1 MNTNSFWLVLLF
13 SLLAGLANLVG
24 GAWIVRTKK
33 ISPLFLKYCL
43 AFGSGFLLA
52 AVFLKMI
59 PISLEHLKIAPV
71 IILLGYFLIHF
82 FEHTVTPHFHFGEE
96 THLEVVAIR
105 RAIGFSAFVGLT
117 VHALFDGVSI
127 GSGFLVTPA
136 LGIIIFTAIILHK
149 LPEGFTMASIIL
161 ASGGTKKQ
169 ALRSVIV
176 LGGATV
182 LGTLLAQ
189 ALKPWFAYALSLS
202 AGVSLYVAASDLIPE
217 VNQEKG
223 IRMSIM
229 VFIGVGLFFLTES
242 VLEALGL

>member
-13 SLLAGLANLVG
+13 ALLAGLANLVG

-52 AVFLKMI
+52 AIFLKMI
-59 PISLEHLKIAPV
+59 PISLEHLKLAPV
-71 IILLGYFLIHF
+71 IILLGYFIIHF
-82 FEHTVTPHFHFGEE
+82 FEHTAAPHFHFGEE
-96 THLEVVAIR
+96 THLAEMGVH
-105 RAIGFSAFVGLT
+105 RAIGLSAFLGLS

-136 LGIIIFTAIILHK
+136 LGILIFTAIFLHK

-161 ASGGTKKQ
+161 ASGGTKQQ
-169 ALRSVIV
+169 AFRAVVV
-176 LGGATV
+176 LGTATV

-189 ALKPWFAYALSLS
+189 ALQPWFAYALSLS

-229 VFIGVGLFFLTES
+229 VFVGVGLFFLTES
-242 VLEALGL
+242 LLEALGL

>member
-1 MNTNSFWLVLLF
+1 MHANSFWLVLIF
-13 SLLAGLANLVG
+13 ALLAGLANLVG
-24 GAWIVRTKK
+24 GAWLARTKK

-59 PISLEHLKIAPV
+59 PIGLEYLKLAPI
-71 IILLGYFLIHF
+71 IILLGYFIIHF
-82 FEHTVTPHFHFGEE
+82 FEHTVAPHFHFGEE
-96 THLEVVAIR
+96 THLSEMGVH
-105 RAIGFSAFVGLT
+105 RAVGLSAFLGLT

-136 LGIIIFTAIILHK
+136 LGILIFTAIFLHK

-169 ALRSVIV
+169 AFQAVVV
-176 LGGATV
+176 LGTVTV

-229 VFIGVGLFFLTES
+229 VFVGVGLFFLTES
-242 VLEALGL
+242 LLGALGL